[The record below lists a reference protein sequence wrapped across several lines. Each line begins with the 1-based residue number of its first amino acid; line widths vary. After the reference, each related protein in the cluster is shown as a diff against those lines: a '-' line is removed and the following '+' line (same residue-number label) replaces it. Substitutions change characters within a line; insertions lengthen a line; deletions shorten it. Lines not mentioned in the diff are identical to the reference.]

1 VRGTCHKPQS
11 PPSGDKCRIGV
22 LFVSWMWPRAG
33 NGDSVVY
40 WAEALAKCGYFTF
53 RFNFP
58 GMGDADGDFSIP
70 GLDITGGAYRSA
82 LSSITDQLVE
92 RFRLRALVVVGH
104 CDMAVNAIYAA
115 AAGQNIDGLILLDP
129 YFHLPQ
135 PSKKGLL
142 LRLNKEIVKAL
153 AWDRIAQPKLR
164 AVALALLAVTRR
176 MYRRFSPKRLVISR
190 KTLPANANLA
200 LLRCWKQLAA
210 NRIPMLILRSPN
222 STPKPGEFDYLA
234 FLRRDSTASERV
246 TVIHVERAGAVACT
260 HAFMERAGKE
270 IVRTNTERWLRTYF
284 ASNGYGDTLML
295 DTAPIKLA
303 RAL

>member
-11 PPSGDKCRIGV
+11 LPSGDKCRIGV

-40 WAEALAKCGYFTF
+40 WADALAKCGYFTF

-82 LSSITDQLVE
+82 LSSIADQLVE

-115 AAGQNIDGLILLDP
+115 AGGQNIDGLILLDP

-135 PSKKGLL
+135 PIKKGVL
-142 LRLNKEIVKAL
+142 LRLHVQVVKAL
-153 AWDRIAQPKLR
+153 AWDRIAQPQLR
-164 AVALALLAVTRR
+164 AAGLELLAAIRR
-176 MYRRFSPKRLVISR
+176 MYRRFSPNRLLISR
-190 KTLPANANLA
+190 KTLPANANLP

-210 NRIPMLILRSPN
+210 RRIPILVLRSPI

-234 FLRRDSTASERV
+234 SLRRDSTAGDRV
-246 TVIHVERAGAVACT
+246 TIMNVERAGAVACT

-270 IVRTNTERWLRTYF
+270 IVRINAERWLRTYF
-284 ASNGYGDTLML
+284 ASTGYADNLML
-295 DTAPIKLA
+295 DTPPEKLA